1 MDSLLVMKVI
11 EERKIKKVE
20 CSALIIDI
28 QRLIEEHE
36 IMQVVQVY
44 KETNMC
50 ADILENIGCS
60 KKQLWVYGEALY
72 FLKPLLDTDRVGLDT
87 SWEMICSLL
96 SLLGLGH
103 VFYQKRKKE
112 KLLKNLEI
120 NDLDRSMVLDRTLWL
135 KLIYVIDS
143 T

>member
-60 KKQLWVYGEALY
+60 KKQL
-72 FLKPLLDTDRVGLDT
+72 
-87 SWEMICSLL
+87 
-96 SLLGLGH
+96 
-103 VFYQKRKKE
+103 
-112 KLLKNLEI
+112 
-120 NDLDRSMVLDRTLWL
+120 
-135 KLIYVIDS
+135 
-143 T
+143 